1 MFVYKENVNI
11 LTSLLIEHGVRRAVV
26 CPGSRNAPIVHN
38 LNECGSIEC
47 YPVTDERSAG
57 FYALG
62 MSLADDAP
70 VAVCVTSG
78 TALLNLSPAVAEA
91 TYQHHGLIVISADR
105 PSAWIGQ
112 LDGQTLHQPG
122 ALGCFV
128 SKSVNLPEPHDDIER
143 WHCKRLV
150 NEALTA
156 VTTDGRMSVH
166 INVPISEPLFEF
178 SVPELPVIPKVNS
191 VRAVLDTDAFKQ
203 CVLSRMSAAKRPMLV
218 VGLVNR
224 ENDRVEDALNRIGK
238 HVVVLSEP
246 LSSGTQRLADFALAS
261 IGDAADYSPDF
272 LLYVGDTVVSKRVKQ
287 FIRNADIA
295 EAWAVCEDGEI
306 HDTFM
311 CQTGVVKGS
320 PTEALM
326 VLSSYLEESSSVN
339 LRPRNDYVNRWNKL
353 IDEVC
358 KCVWSYEPR
367 YSQMAAVREFEL
379 SLCDMDYTWNVH
391 YANSN
396 AIRLACIYA
405 SHHVWCN
412 RGVNGIEGSLSTAA
426 GFSVAD
432 RQSVVFCVIGD
443 LSFFYDQ
450 NALWNTNLCGNLRMI
465 LLNNSCGGI
474 FYSLGGLRE
483 SAAFDGLVTAH
494 HNTDAKGICA
504 QNDIGYLSAKNMEEL
519 RWGLATLMTASPK
532 RPMLLEVFT
541 DAEDDKRAISDFMKY
556 IRNEGK

>member
-1 MFVYKENVNI
+1 MFVNKENVNI

-128 SKSVNLPEPHDDIER
+128 SKSVNLLEPHDDIER

-178 SVPELPVIPKVNS
+178 SVPELPVISKVNC

-218 VGLVNR
+218 VGQVNR

-238 HVVVLSEP
+238 HVIVLSEP

-272 LLYVGDTVVSKRVKQ
+272 LLYVGDTIVSKRVKQ

-306 HDTFM
+306 HADAISYTDENKKNDVGIEIHSGKNRIVRRIFESL
-311 CQTGVVKGS
+311 GYKVVKLDRVYFAGLTKKGLRRGDWRFL
-320 PTEALM
+320 TEQ
-326 VLSSYLEESSSVN
+326 EVN
-339 LRPRNDYVNRWNKL
+339 
-353 IDEVC
+353 
-358 KCVWSYEPR
+358 
-367 YSQMAAVREFEL
+367 F
-379 SLCDMDYTWNVH
+379 
-391 YANSN
+391 
-396 AIRLACIYA
+396 
-405 SHHVWCN
+405 
-412 RGVNGIEGSLSTAA
+412 
-426 GFSVAD
+426 
-432 RQSVVFCVIGD
+432 
-443 LSFFYDQ
+443 
-450 NALWNTNLCGNLRMI
+450 LRMG
-465 LLNNSCGGI
+465 S
-474 FYSLGGLRE
+474 FE
-483 SAAFDGLVTAH
+483 
-494 HNTDAKGICA
+494 
-504 QNDIGYLSAKNMEEL
+504 
-519 RWGLATLMTASPK
+519 
-532 RPMLLEVFT
+532 
-541 DAEDDKRAISDFMKY
+541 
-556 IRNEGK
+556 